1 MSKRQKLRQFWQTC
15 LWTRKINTVSLETSL
30 CKLSSETPLKY
41 LWLPPFMQIKAV
53 STFFIISF
61 SSKELYLK
69 KNRAAIETT
78 FHNDILRNS
87 LSRRSAI
94 QVCDRSTSK
103 LSQAKEAEIGNY
115 KYIAR
120 NWQLLHTSLNIAGS
134 SDVKVLWKKTCLS
147 KLEMG
152 QIFIFASQYGWKLSR
167 ILIRFRICYMKRTE
181 TFSPDMN

>member
-103 LSQAKEAEIGNY
+103 LSQAKETEIGN
-115 KYIAR
+115 
-120 NWQLLHTSLNIAGS
+120 WQSLHTSLNIAGS

-181 TFSPDMN
+181 TFGPDMN